1 MTTLTITKQNVLVLP
16 DYTSLCECVAARI
29 ADVVRAK
36 PNAVLGLATGSSP
49 LGVYD
54 ALARLH
60 AEDGL
65 DFSRVTCFNLD
76 EYYPMQPDSPR
87 SYYRFMECNLFSR
100 INCDRWHVPDGI
112 ERGLVEVD
120 EDCRLY
126 EAAIAIAGGVDLQ
139 LLGIGRTGH
148 IGFNE
153 PGSSSQSRT
162 RLVELDPVT
171 RQDAVK
177 DFGSLDAV
185 PTHAV
190 TMGIG
195 TIMESREIILMASG
209 SGKAAIVDLALN
221 ARMSEDIPAT
231 LLRSH
236 PRVGYYLDDAA
247 AAQL

>member
-1 MTTLTITKQNVLVLP
+1 MTTLSIEKENVRVLP
-16 DYTSLCECVAARI
+16 DYSSLCEQVAGRI

-54 ALARLH
+54 ALARMH
-60 AEDGL
+60 REDAL

-87 SYYRFMECNLFSR
+87 SYHWFMEMNLFKH
-100 INCDRWHVPDGI
+100 INCGRWHVPDGAPRTLEEI
-112 ERGLVEVD
+112 D
-120 EDCRLY
+120 QDCRLY
-126 EAAIAIAGGVDLQ
+126 EAAIDIAGGVDLQ

-153 PGSSSQSRT
+153 PGSARDSRT
-162 RLVELDPVT
+162 RLVTLHDVT

-177 DFGSLDAV
+177 DFGCIDAV
-185 PTHAV
+185 PTQAV

-195 TIMESREIILMASG
+195 TILESRQIVLMASG
-209 SGKAAIVDLALN
+209 AGKAEIVREMLAGN
-221 ARMSEDIPAT
+221 IDAHVPAT
-231 LLRSH
+231 LLRNHSN
-236 PRVGYYLDDAA
+236 VGIYIDQAA
-247 AAQL
+247 AAKI